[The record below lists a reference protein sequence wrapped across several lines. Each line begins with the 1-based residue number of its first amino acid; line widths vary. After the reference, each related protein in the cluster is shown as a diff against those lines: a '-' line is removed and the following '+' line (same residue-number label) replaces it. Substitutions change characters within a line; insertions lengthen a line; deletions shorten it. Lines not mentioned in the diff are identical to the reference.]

1 MMHDAPR
8 YAPRIQACTI
18 CGEEKSQ
25 AQVWFLLT
33 ESHWEDKLK
42 ILQWQEEL
50 AARQGMFGACCP
62 AHVEELVIHWMTTGS
77 LDFPFATTASRRVR
91 LGRRLPHPFLPMMV
105 EPDTRGARQIGE
117 LAVHRESMGRLLN
130 ESPDSLQLILDELT
144 RALLRESAGNP
155 GFESP
160 ECAAPGMLRPA

>member
-1 MMHDAPR
+1 MRRDALR
-8 YAPRIQACTI
+8 YAGKTLACTI
-18 CGEEKSQ
+18 CGEGKSP

-33 ESHWEDKLK
+33 ESHCEDKLK
-42 ILQWQEEL
+42 ILQWETDIAQRE
-50 AARQGMFGACCP
+50 GMYGACCP

-77 LDFPFATTASRRVR
+77 LNFPFAATASPVRV
-91 LGRRLPHPFLPMMV
+91 GRRIALATMAVMI

-144 RALLRESAGNP
+144 RALQRESTSAVRL
-155 GFESP
+155 ESTDSV
-160 ECAAPGMLRPA
+160 ASGMTRLA